1 VSGISSRNRSR
12 SARFFGSFLRWFF
25 RELYTS
31 WAWSYDAVAWLSSL
45 GGWSAWRRTALPQ
58 VPPGSP
64 VLELGFGTGVLQVEA
79 GRRGLHLF
87 GVDASAQ
94 MVRLT
99 GRRLRRAGLPLSI
112 VQAQA
117 QALPIP
123 SCAVGSAFSTFP
135 SEYIFDAKTLV
146 EIRRVLVSDGPL
158 IVVLSARIRPRFPWE
173 HVTRWL
179 YDWTG
184 QAPGPDPKWLDPF
197 LQAGFAARFETV
209 EVPGASVL
217 QIIASPSGGLR
228 TLTPAPPPA

>member
-1 VSGISSRNRSR
+1 VNQSRTSR
-12 SARFFGSFLRWFF
+12 LFGSFLRWFF
-25 RELYTS
+25 RRLYTTL
-31 WAWSYDAVAWLSSL
+31 AWSYDAVAWLSSL
-45 GGWSAWRRTALPQ
+45 GQWSAWRRTALTR
-58 VPPGSP
+58 VPPGS
-64 VLELGFGTGVLQVEA
+64 VLELGFGTGHLQVEA

-94 MVRLT
+94 MARLAR
-99 GRRLRRAGLPLSI
+99 RRLRRAGRPLSI

-117 QALPIP
+117 QALPFP
-123 SCAVGSAFSTFP
+123 SHSMGSAFSTFP
-135 SEYIFDAKTLV
+135 SEYIFDPKTLV

-179 YDWTG
+179 YDLTG

-197 LQAGFAARFETV
+197 LQAGFAARYETV

-217 QIIASPSGGLR
+217 QIIAS
-228 TLTPAPPPA
+228 A